1 MRKDVAGQTLGTEI
15 CQSNQFTLRYRVYIL
30 CLIWLARQIELRPR
44 SLQVIIYADGFI
56 HAPP

>member
-1 MRKDVAGQTLGTEI
+1 MSLGRHLARKFVSQISSPLG
-15 CQSNQFTLRYRVYIL
+15 YRVYIL